1 MPIILDF
8 IYADNSTESIY
19 IPAEIWKM
27 DDLQVS
33 KVFFTKKEV
42 KEIILDP
49 QLQTADIDRSDNY
62 WPERTPQSR
71 FELYKSRGRYSR
83 SGEPNPM
90 QKAKQ

>member
-1 MPIILDF
+1 V
-8 IYADNSTESIY
+8 Y

-27 DDLQVS
+27 DAEQVS

-42 KEIILDP
+42 KELQLDP

-62 WPERTPQSR
+62 WPQRTPQSR
-71 FELYKSRGRYSR
+71 FELFKYNRG
-83 SGEPNPM
+83 GEPNPM